1 MKKDIISKDIVEA
14 IAKDIATYLL
24 GLQISEIEF
33 VQQEM
38 LRVEKREADT
48 VLLCKINGTP
58 AILHLEFQNN
68 NDSSM
73 PIRMLR
79 YFTDIRQRYNKRPIY
94 QYVIYIGKD
103 ALNMP
108 DHLREQ
114 SLEYRYNLVDMH
126 KIDCETLLALDNPD
140 ALVLAVLCDF
150 KEKNEKDV
158 LTYIVQR
165 LNQLVGNDSHG
176 LGHYMLMLETLSEN
190 RQLQQ
195 TLEEVE
201 AMLRE
206 TSLKNLPSYNIGLKY
221 GKLEGLQQGLEQ
233 GIEQGKLNTAIE
245 MIAEFGLSAES
256 VAKKL
261 NLPLDELMQRLSQLN
276 KH

>member
-14 IAKDIATYLL
+14 IAKDVATYLL
-24 GLQISEIEF
+24 GLHISEIEF

-48 VLLCKINGTP
+48 VLLCKINGAP

-94 QYVIYIGKD
+94 QYVIYIGKH
-103 ALNMP
+103 ALNMS

-190 RQLQQ
+190 RQLQH

-206 TSLKNLPSYNIGLKY
+206 TSLKSLPSYNIGLKY
-221 GKLEGLQQGLEQ
+221 GKLEGLQQ

-245 MIAEFGLSAES
+245 MIAEFGLSVES

-261 NLPLDELMQRLSQLN
+261 NLPLDELMQRLNQLN

>member
-14 IAKDIATYLL
+14 IAKDVATY
-24 GLQISEIEF
+24 
-33 VQQEM
+33 
-38 LRVEKREADT
+38 
-48 VLLCKINGTP
+48 LLCKINGAP

-94 QYVIYIGKD
+94 QYVIYIGKH
-103 ALNMP
+103 ALNMS

-190 RQLQQ
+190 RQLQH

-206 TSLKNLPSYNIGLKY
+206 TSLKSLPSYNIGLKY
-221 GKLEGLQQGLEQ
+221 GKLEGLQQGIEQ

-245 MIAEFGLSAES
+245 MIAEFGLSVES

-261 NLPLDELMQRLSQLN
+261 NLPLDELMQRLNQLN